1 MGRKYEKHIYTLVF
15 VGVMAA
21 LVFVANYIKINIPT
35 PMGDTRLKVA
45 NAICL
50 LCGMMF
56 GGVYGGLASGIG
68 TCLYDLVNGYADSA
82 LYSFVAFFIMAAV
95 CGFLS
100 HTGGEKGENVKR
112 NIPAAIA
119 GALTYFVIYSARTI
133 FLKGM
138 IEKGLPFDG
147 ALIAASTSMITSFI
161 NVIIAVVLSNI
172 LALPVIKALRRT
184 RLLSRMEG

>member
-35 PMGDTRLKVA
+35 PMGETRLKIA

-68 TCLYDLVNGYADSA
+68 TCLYDLINGYADSA
-82 LYSFVAFFIMAAV
+82 LYSFVAFFIMAAL
-95 CGFLS
+95 CGVVAHSGGAKGLS
-100 HTGGEKGENVKR
+100 VKR
-112 NIPAAIA
+112 NIPAAIL
-119 GALTYFVIYSARTI
+119 GAATYFVIYSVRTI
-133 FLKGM
+133 LVKGM
-138 IEKGLPFDG
+138 VEKGLPLDG
-147 ALIAASTSMITSFI
+147 AVLAAVSSMITSAI
-161 NVIIAVVLSNI
+161 NAVIAVAISNVI
-172 LALPVIKALRRT
+172 ALPVIKALRRA
-184 RLLSRMEG
+184 RLLDKMEA

>member
-35 PMGDTRLKVA
+35 PMGETRLKIA

-68 TCLYDLVNGYADSA
+68 TCLYDLINGYADSA
-82 LYSFVAFFIMAAV
+82 LYSFVAFFVMAAL
-95 CGFLS
+95 CGAVAHS
-100 HTGGEKGENVKR
+100 GGAKGMRVKR
-112 NIPAAIA
+112 NIPAAIL
-119 GALTYFVIYSARTI
+119 GAATYFVIYSVRTI
-133 FLKGM
+133 FVKGM
-138 IEKGLPFDG
+138 VEKGLPLDG
-147 ALIAASTSMITSFI
+147 AVLAAVSSMITSAI
-161 NVIIAVVLSNI
+161 NAVIAVALSNVI
-172 LALPVIKALRRT
+172 ALPVIKALRRA
-184 RLLSRMEG
+184 RLLDKMDA

>member
-35 PMGDTRLKVA
+35 PMGETRLKIA

-95 CGFLS
+95 CGFIS
-100 HTGGEKGENVKR
+100 HAGGAKGESVKR
-112 NIPAAIA
+112 NIPSAIA
-119 GALTYFVIYSARTI
+119 GALTYFVIYAARTI
-133 FLKGM
+133 FLKSM

-147 ALIAASTSMITSFI
+147 AIVASATSLITSFI
-161 NVIIAVVLSNI
+161 NVIIAVVLSNVI
-172 LALPVIKALRRT
+172 ALPVIKALRKA
-184 RLLSRMEG
+184 RLLDKMEA

>member
-1 MGRKYEKHIYTLVF
+1 MGRKYEKQLYTLVF

-56 GGVYGGLASGIG
+56 GGLYGGLASGIG

-95 CGFLS
+95 CGVIA
-100 HTGGEKGENVKR
+100 HAGGAQGERLKR
-112 NIPAAIA
+112 NISAAIA
-119 GALTYFVIYSARTI
+119 GALTYFVIYCARTI

-138 IEKGLPFDG
+138 FEKGLPLDG
-147 ALIAASTSMITSFI
+147 AILAASTSMITSFI

-172 LALPVIKALRRT
+172 IALPVIRALRQA
-184 RLLSRMEG
+184 RLLDKMEG

>member
-1 MGRKYEKHIYTLVF
+1 MGKGGSGMKQSYYR
-15 VGVMAA
+15 G
-21 LVFVANYIKINIPT
+21 
-35 PMGDTRLKVA
+35 
-45 NAICL
+45 CL
-50 LCGMMF
+50 L
-56 GGVYGGLASGIG
+56 GLAVGDAMGYTVDGQSWQEIVTNYGPNG
-68 TCLYDLVNGYADSA
+68 LLGYDLVNGYADSA

-172 LALPVIKALRRT
+172 IALPVIKALRRT
-184 RLLSRMEG
+184 GLLSRMEG